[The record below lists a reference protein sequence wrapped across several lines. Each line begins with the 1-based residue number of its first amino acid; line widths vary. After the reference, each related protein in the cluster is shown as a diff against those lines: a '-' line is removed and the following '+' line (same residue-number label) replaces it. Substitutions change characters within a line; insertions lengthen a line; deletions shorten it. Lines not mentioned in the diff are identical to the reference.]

1 MENDIDYEDIFEI
14 KFFPITLNFWKD
26 NIDYLFSLKEQ
37 LLNAKFGFSQQK
49 EDAIQRYSE
58 RIKNDFKNQYDHELD
73 LSDELYHIDK
83 IYPEIVYNSMF
94 IYAYSY
100 FEISLKK
107 LVNIIDDHVIN
118 KKENPNINNIGGSY
132 IEKSKLYIEKTTGI
146 DLSEKATLWDTIN
159 KKRVVRNAI
168 VHNASNAGNNHD
180 LCNFLKNN
188 DDFVFDDKRKDF
200 YIKKS
205 EFVFQFVEECE
216 EYLYFIYEKLDKL
229 ESNMYN

>member
-1 MENDIDYEDIFEI
+1 MEKNAFYEIFNT

-37 LLNAKFGFSQQK
+37 LLNAKFSFSQQK

-58 RIKNDFKNQYDHELD
+58 RIKDDLKSKYDHELD

-107 LVNIIDDHVIN
+107 LVNIVDDHVIN
-118 KKENPNINNIGGSY
+118 KKENANINKISGSY
-132 IEKSKLYIEKTTGI
+132 IEKSKSYIEKTTGV
-146 DLSEKATLWDTIN
+146 DLSEKSTLWNTIN
-159 KKRVVRNAI
+159 QKKVVRNAI
-168 VHNASNAGNNHD
+168 VHNASNAENKQV
-180 LCNFLKNN
+180 LCNYLKNN

-205 EFVFQFVEECE
+205 KFVFKFADECE

-229 ESNMYN
+229 NKNIYK